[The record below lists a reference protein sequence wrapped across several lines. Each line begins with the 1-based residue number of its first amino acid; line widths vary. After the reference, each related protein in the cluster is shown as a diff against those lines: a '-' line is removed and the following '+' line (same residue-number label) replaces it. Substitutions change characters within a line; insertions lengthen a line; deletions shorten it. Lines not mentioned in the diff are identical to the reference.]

1 MMMMIMTIVA
11 NHNPLSPVLDD
22 HDDSDDDDDGDDD
35 HDDHDDGH
43 QCWKI
48 LTCSLLSWMSSAV
61 SRIFTSLIGTGCSIL

>member
-11 NHNPLSPVLDD
+11 NHNPLSHVLDD
-22 HDDSDDDDDGDDD
+22 DDDSDDGDDD
-35 HDDHDDGH
+35 HDDDDHDDGH

>member
-1 MMMMIMTIVA
+1 MTNVA
-11 NHNPLSPVLDD
+11 NHNPLSLVLDD

-35 HDDHDDGH
+35 DDHDDGH